1 VSQKFL
7 EKLSS
12 TKEIDAKRD
21 LNLDN
26 FNKLNKYCYKDEVYL
41 PPIKEK
47 KLYHYDKSKDIV
59 LKNLNKKYFEG
70 NTSQMSLISFKLNNK
85 NKNRKFF
92 NSSRSSNIS
101 TKNKKN
107 KSVNLKKLDCYEYN
121 KAIEFF
127 RGFL

>member
-1 VSQKFL
+1 M

-12 TKEIDAKRD
+12 TKEIDDKKD

-41 PPIKEK
+41 PSIKEK

-70 NTSQMSLISFKLNNK
+70 NKSQMSLISFKINNNNK
-85 NKNRKFF
+85 NSKFC
-92 NSSRSSNIS
+92 NSSKSSNIS
-101 TKNKKN
+101 TKNKNN
-107 KSVNLKKLDCYEYN
+107 KSVNSKKLDCYDYN

-127 RGFL
+127 SGFL